1 MPTFIM
7 NCDSC
12 SNTCN
17 YTPRCSAVDEQICT
31 PRWKKNNI
39 RHVSRKICSL
49 KSRQRTSIWVLGQ
62 NIARSSLK
70 DREGGGGR
78 ASDSRRWRR
87 GGWKKEQQQGKGSKK
102 EEKEEDGENEI
113 MRRWLNKSRDRL
125 QNNAGDIRRGESEDS
140 HFFSPPFCHFL
151 GRRAAV
157 IVPAWLYHFVLN
169 LPLSLC
175 PI

>member
-1 MPTFIM
+1 MEKATA
-7 NCDSC
+7 N
-12 SNTCN
+12 
-17 YTPRCSAVDEQICT
+17 RE
-31 PRWKKNNI
+31 
-39 RHVSRKICSL
+39 
-49 KSRQRTSIWVLGQ
+49 
-62 NIARSSLK
+62 
-70 DREGGGGR
+70 REGGGEKKRRERGR
-78 ASDSRRWRR
+78 R
-87 GGWKKEQQQGKGSKK
+87 
-102 EEKEEDGENEI
+102 GENEI

-140 HFFSPPFCHFL
+140 HFFSLPFCHFL